1 MRNDLLIELWESRP
15 KLVEKRN
22 EETQEMIK
30 EVLLDANS
38 NLPVIDQRIR
48 GVRMDLIMILIF
60 FVDLKSKSK

>member
-48 GVRMDLIMILIF
+48 GVRMDLILILILILDF
-60 FVDLKSKSK
+60 KGKSK

>member
-22 EETQEMIK
+22 EETQEMVK
-30 EVLLDANS
+30 EVLLDVNS

-48 GVRMDLIMILIF
+48 GVRMDLILILIF
-60 FVDLKSKSK
+60 FRS